1 MAQVRDRP
9 YPATG
14 FTVDIGVELA
24 CSEVELPE
32 LQEVIVEYRAGDDK
46 RGARLLPVQPRLGE
60 LVLRRGFDGDLA
72 LYSWWRTVADGTRD
86 ERNVVVTVLDE
97 SRVAVARIE
106 LRGAL
111 PSTYRLGPLNADA
124 SAGGVLVESLAA
136 RVADVVIE

>member
-46 RGARLLPVQPRLGE
+46 AGVRLLPVQPRLGE

-72 LYSWWRTVADGTRD
+72 LYSWWRAVADGTPD
-86 ERNVVVTVLDE
+86 VRNVVITILDE
-97 SRVAVARIE
+97 SRTEVARVM

-111 PSTYRLGPLNADA
+111 PSAYRLGPLNADA
-124 SAGGVLVESLAA
+124 TAGGALMESLAA
-136 RVADVVIE
+136 RVVDVAIE